1 MAVEA
6 VDVTR
11 GRLIDVALSL
21 RAIPM
26 KESTCLLKNQISTA
40 CATPT
45 WRAKDVGGNDTYG
58 ITRNPFCYGRR
69 VRGCGKSG
77 FEGSTRGDY
86 PGSGRK

>member
-6 VDVTR
+6 ADGIR

-26 KESTCLLKNQISTA
+26 KESTRRLKTRFPPL
-40 CATPT
+40 TPPT

-58 ITRNPFCYGRR
+58 ITRNPFCYGWRA
-69 VRGCGKSG
+69 RGCGKSG
-77 FEGSTRGDY
+77 IERSTQGDY